1 MKRTLLILLLAVA
14 SQAANAF
21 PTYLTGGFRGSEL
34 MTSGEIK
41 DHVSHLLSMK
51 SFTECEAYMGTH
63 EASLQQRAQEKHI
76 TLPEKS
82 GNPCTVMRT
91 LGRVK

>member
-1 MKRTLLILLLAVA
+1 MNRTLLVLLLAVA
-14 SQAANAF
+14 SQSVHAF
-21 PTYLTGGFRGSEL
+21 PTYLSGGFRGSEL
-34 MTSGEIK
+34 MSAGEIK

-51 SFTECEAYMGTH
+51 SFTECEAYMDAH
-63 EASLQQRAQEKHI
+63 ETALQQRAQEKHI

-91 LGRVK
+91 LGRVR

>member
-1 MKRTLLILLLAVA
+1 MKHSLLVLLLAVV

-51 SFTECEAYMGTH
+51 SFTECETYMDAH
-63 EASLQQRAQEKHI
+63 EASLQQRAQDKRI
-76 TLPEKS
+76 TLPEKN

-91 LGRVK
+91 LGRVR

>member
-1 MKRTLLILLLAVA
+1 MNRILLVLLLAFA
-14 SQAANAF
+14 SQTANAF

-34 MTSGEIK
+34 MSSGEIK

-51 SFTECEAYMGTH
+51 SFTECEAYMDAH
-63 EASLQQRAQEKHI
+63 EATLQKRAQEKHI
-76 TLPEKS
+76 SLPEKS

-91 LGRVK
+91 LGRVR